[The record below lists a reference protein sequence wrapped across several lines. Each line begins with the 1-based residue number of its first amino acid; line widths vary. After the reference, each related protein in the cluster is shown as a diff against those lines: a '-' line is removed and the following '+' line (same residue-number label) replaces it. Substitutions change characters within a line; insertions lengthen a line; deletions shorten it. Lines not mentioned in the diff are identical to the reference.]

1 MTRERLGKELEK
13 VRKQIAE
20 LQEKEKR
27 LSFEKEQ
34 ADMEAAKAIIEKKKI
49 EPEMLKA
56 LMELKEEEIK
66 ELLERRNKDEE
77 NKSQFN

>member
-1 MTRERLGKELEK
+1 MTREKLAKELEK

-27 LSFEKEQ
+27 LALEKEK
-34 ADMEAAKAIIEKKKI
+34 ADMDAAKAIIEKKKI

-56 LMELKEEEIK
+56 LMDLKEDEIK
-66 ELLERRNKDEE
+66 EFLERRKRNEE
-77 NKSQFN
+77 NKGKLN